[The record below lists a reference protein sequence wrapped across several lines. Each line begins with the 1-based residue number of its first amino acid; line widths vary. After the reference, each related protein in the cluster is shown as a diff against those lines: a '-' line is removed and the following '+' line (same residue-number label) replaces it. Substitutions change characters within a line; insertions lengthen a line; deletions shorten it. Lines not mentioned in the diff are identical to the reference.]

1 MKTDMLV
8 GKYVELRDRRAALKK
23 SYEAEDKVLKDMM
36 EKIEEALH
44 KALVAAGETS
54 KKTRFGIVFKTKKE
68 FANAADWDAVTDYIW
83 ENKAWGLITRRINVA
98 EVKSLMEPDETGK
111 FTKPPPPGV
120 NFVQVETV
128 GIRRA

>member
-23 SYEAEDKVLKDMM
+23 DYEAQDKQLKDLM
-36 EKIEEALH
+36 EKIENKLH
-44 KALVAAGETS
+44 AMLVEAGETS
-54 KKTRFGIVFKTKKE
+54 KKTQYGIVFKTMKDY
-68 FANAADWDAVTDYIW
+68 ANVADWESVLEFIKDN
-83 ENKAWGLITRRINVA
+83 EAWGMLERRVSKT
-98 EVKSLMEPDETGK
+98 EVKTLMAPDENGK